1 MLISSHLV
9 LAASIAGILATA
21 AGAVSAQEKK
31 LKLGTEG
38 AYPPFNYAM
47 PDGKLAGFD
56 IDIGNAL
63 CTEMKTECEFTVQ
76 DFDGSIPA
84 LQAGKFD
91 AIINITI
98 TAERSEKVD
107 FTRKYYQTPPAVA
120 VPKDST
126 LAGTSPEDMKG
137 KTLGVQNS
145 TIHANYAEDKY
156 KDSEIKSYPTGDDA
170 RTDMANGRL
179 DAVMDGSVIL
189 TEWLKTDAGAC
200 CKLLGTL
207 KADPAFHG
215 PGVGIAL
222 QKGNTEL
229 TTKLDAAIDALR
241 SNGKYREINDKYFSF
256 DVYGE

>member
-1 MLISSHLV
+1 MRILGYLA
-9 LAASIAGILATA
+9 LAASA
-21 AGAVSAQEKK
+21 AGLLALAVAPASAQEKK

-38 AYPPFNYAM
+38 AYPPFNYAT

-63 CTEMKTECEFTVQ
+63 CAEMKTECEFVVQ

-98 TAERSEKVD
+98 TPERAEKVD
-107 FTRKYYQTPPAVA
+107 FTHKYYQTPPAVA

-126 LAGTSPEDMKG
+126 LAGASPEDLKG
-137 KTLGVQNS
+137 KTLGVQTS
-145 TIHANYAEDKY
+145 TIHANYAEDRY
-156 KDSEIKSYPTGDDA
+156 KESEIKSYPTGDDA

-179 DAVMDGSVIL
+179 DAMMDGSVIL

-207 KADPAFHG
+207 KTDPAVHG

-229 TTKLDAAIDALR
+229 TAKLDAAIDVLR
-241 SNGKYREINDKYFSF
+241 ANGKYKEINDKYFSF

>member
-1 MLISSHLV
+1 MRMIHRGAF
-9 LAASIAGILATA
+9 AAAAILAIA
-21 AGAVSAQEKK
+21 AGSASAQDAK

-38 AYPPFNYAM
+38 AYPPFNYAT

-56 IDIGNAL
+56 IELGEAL
-63 CTEMKTECEFTVQ
+63 CEEMKTECEFVVQ

-98 TAERSEKVD
+98 TPERMEQVD
-107 FTRKYYQTPPAVA
+107 FTRKYYQTPPAIA

-126 LAGTSPEDMKG
+126 LTGASPEDLKG
-137 KTLGVQNS
+137 KVLGVQNS
-145 TIHANYAEDKY
+145 TIHANYAADEY
-156 KDSEIKSYPTGDDA
+156 TESEVKSYPTGDEA
-170 RTDMANGRL
+170 RADMASGRV
-179 DAVMDGSVIL
+179 DAVMDGSIIL
-189 TEWLKTDAGAC
+189 TEWLETEAGAC

-207 KADPAFHG
+207 TPDPEVHG

-229 TTKLDAAIDALR
+229 TDKLNAAIDALR
-241 SNGKYREINDKYFSF
+241 ANGKYKEINDRYFTF
-256 DVYGE
+256 DAYGG

>member
-1 MLISSHLV
+1 MRSNPFFV
-9 LAASIAGILATA
+9 LAASAAILAFATP
-21 AGAVSAQEKK
+21 SSFAQEKK

-38 AYPPFNYAM
+38 AYPPFNYAT

-63 CTEMKTECEFTVQ
+63 CAEMKTECEFIVQ

-84 LQAGKFD
+84 LEAGKFD

-98 TAERSEKVD
+98 TPERAEKVD
-107 FTRKYYQTPPAVA
+107 FTRKYYQTPPAIA

-126 LAGTSPEDMKG
+126 IAGASPDDLKG
-137 KTLGVQNS
+137 KVLGVQNA
-145 TIHANYAEDKY
+145 TIHANYAEEKY
-156 KDSEIKSYPTGDDA
+156 GESEVKSYPTGDDA
-170 RTDMANGRL
+170 RADMANGRV
-179 DAVMDGSVIL
+179 DAVMDGSIIL

-207 KADPAFHG
+207 TPDPAVHG

-229 TTKLDAAIDALR
+229 TQKLDAALDAIR
-241 SNGKYREINDKYFSF
+241 ANGTYKEINDRYFSF
-256 DVYGE
+256 DAFGG